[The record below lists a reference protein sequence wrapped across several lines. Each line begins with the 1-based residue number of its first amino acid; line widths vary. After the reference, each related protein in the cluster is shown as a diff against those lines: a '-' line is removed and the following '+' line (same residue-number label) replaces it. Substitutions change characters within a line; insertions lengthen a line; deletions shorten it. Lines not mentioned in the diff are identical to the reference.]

1 MPTLKASEEAIRQA
15 AGILRAGGLV
25 AFPTETVYG
34 LGADAF
40 SESALARVFE
50 AKGRPRFDPL
60 IVHVAG
66 FGALGAVADL
76 SLLGAREREMAGI
89 LARGLWPGPL
99 TLVLPKRSS
108 VPDLA
113 TSGLPTVAARAP
125 AHEAALRLIEL
136 SGGAVAA
143 PSANPFGGLSP
154 TKASHV
160 EEALGGKADLIL
172 DGGPS
177 AVGLESTVLSL
188 CGPRPEILRPGG
200 APREA
205 IEALVGPVDLR
216 RAPGCGASVGAAAG
230 LPSPGLLKSHYA
242 PRSPLS
248 AHEGDSILALP
259 PPPDGESA
267 AYLFF
272 DGASLKAWLARRP
285 AGKSSGGGAM
295 GGDSASW
302 AGGGLSCGAMAL
314 SEAGDLREAA
324 ARLFQA
330 LRDLDALR
338 PARIHAQLAPE
349 HGLGLAINDR
359 LRRAGAAGEPQA
371 GAG

>member
-248 AHEGDSILALP
+248 AHTAESIRALP
-259 PPPDGESA
+259 ASEEDGA
-267 AYLFF
+267 AFLFF
-272 DGASLKAWLARRP
+272 GGASRCAWLAANPQRE
-285 AGKSSGGGAM
+285 SGRAI
-295 GGDSASW
+295 
-302 AGGGLSCGAMAL
+302 AL
-314 SEAGDLREAA
+314 SEAGDAREAA
-324 ARLFQA
+324 AHLFQA
-330 LRDLDALR
+330 LRELDRLR
-338 PARIHAQLAPE
+338 PKQIHAQLAPE
-349 HGLGLAINDR
+349 EGLGAAINDR
-359 LRRAGAAGEPQA
+359 LLRASRHSPQ
-371 GAG
+371 